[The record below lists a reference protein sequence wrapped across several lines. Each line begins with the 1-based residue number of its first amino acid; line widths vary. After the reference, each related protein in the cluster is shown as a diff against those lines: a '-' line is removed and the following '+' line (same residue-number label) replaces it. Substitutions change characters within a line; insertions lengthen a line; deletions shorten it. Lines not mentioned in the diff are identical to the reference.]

1 MPKLSDPSSIALL
14 ALSNRGHLQV
24 VELTRILKW
33 LFSNITTCV
42 TNRFIHLEIH
52 DMSRSFF
59 PFIHQYKPSG
69 LIILQLPW
77 FLVNS
82 FDGVQGKLGEVL
94 KIEITG
100 RL

>member
-14 ALSNRGHLQV
+14 ALSNRAIANRGTYKETGV
-24 VELTRILKW
+24 F
-33 LFSNITTCV
+33 FSNITTCV

-52 DMSRSFF
+52 DRSRSFF
-59 PFIHQYKPSG
+59 PFIHHYQPSG
-69 LIILQLPW
+69 LVILQLPW

-82 FDGVQGKLGEVL
+82 FDCVQGKLGGVL

-100 RL
+100 KL